1 MFKLDERLA
10 ENSVEIDL
18 WPLSQVLL
26 RNDTNFPWL
35 VLVPMRQDMTEIHQ
49 LQQPDRA
56 QLIEEISRASWALE
70 RMVKPH
76 KMNIANMGNRVAQ
89 LHIHVIARFTTDP
102 AWPHPVWGR
111 IEPVPYTPEAIED
124 FKKRFAAAG
133 RP

>member
-1 MFKLDERLA
+1 
-10 ENSVEIDL
+10 
-18 WPLSQVLL
+18 
-26 RNDTNFPWL
+26 
-35 VLVPMRQDMTEIHQ
+35 
-49 LQQPDRA
+49 
-56 QLIEEISRASWALE
+56 
-70 RMVKPH
+70 
-76 KMNIANMGNRVAQ
+76 